1 MQRFAVYLKTV
12 QRRGYPPLSKNYGV
26 FFYAGNRGFCAVYT
40 ARRITPRTTFR
51 CWRSTYA
58 SKLARFAIKRIH
70 LFPPKKKASKF
81 RCFLFLCER
90 EWMKNRCKATVRTV
104 AYSNGAVVQLVY
116 HCTTQ
121 CSVLL
126 FIYELPN
133 AEAIHLFRILWWILN
148 HLSVLDASLCVQARS
163 LSLLYESTSS
173 HHKETIILIRK
184 NRYYGFLLPKWGY
197 FFPFL

>member
-1 MQRFAVYLKTV
+1 MVRLRPPAPSVGRFPSGQREQTV
-12 QRRGYPPLSKNYGV
+12 NLLAPPSV
-26 FFYAGNRGFCAVYT
+26 V
-40 ARRITPRTTFR
+40 
-51 CWRSTYA
+51 
-58 SKLARFAIKRIH
+58 RIH

-184 NRYYGFLLPKWGY
+184 ISVLWLFYCKIRVFC
-197 FFPFL
+197 PFSLIF

>member
-1 MQRFAVYLKTV
+1 MGRFPSGQREQTV
-12 QRRGYPPLSKNYGV
+12 NLLAPPSV
-26 FFYAGNRGFCAVYT
+26 V
-40 ARRITPRTTFR
+40 
-51 CWRSTYA
+51 
-58 SKLARFAIKRIH
+58 RIH
-70 LFPPKKKASKF
+70 LFPPKNNSIVSML
-81 RCFLFLCER
+81 LFFCER

-184 NRYYGFLLPKWGY
+184 ISVLWLFYCKIRVFC
-197 FFPFL
+197 PFSLIF

>member
-1 MQRFAVYLKTV
+1 MAEQLICNQQVVGSTPTTSSK
-12 QRRGYPPLSKNYGV
+12 RGKIPEWPKGADCKSVGTAFGGSNPPLP
-26 FFYAGNRGFCAVYT
+26 T
-40 ARRITPRTTFR
+40 
-51 CWRSTYA
+51 
-58 SKLARFAIKRIH
+58 
-70 LFPPKKKASKF
+70 KKKASKF

-184 NRYYGFLLPKWGY
+184 ISVLWLFYCKIRVFC
-197 FFPFL
+197 PFSLIF

>member
-1 MQRFAVYLKTV
+1 M
-12 QRRGYPPLSKNYGV
+12 
-26 FFYAGNRGFCAVYT
+26 
-40 ARRITPRTTFR
+40 
-51 CWRSTYA
+51 
-58 SKLARFAIKRIH
+58 KRYQNFG
-70 LFPPKKKASKF
+70 LLTKKKASKF

-184 NRYYGFLLPKWGY
+184 ISVLWLFYCKIRVFC
-197 FFPFL
+197 PFSLIF

>member
-1 MQRFAVYLKTV
+1 M
-12 QRRGYPPLSKNYGV
+12 
-26 FFYAGNRGFCAVYT
+26 
-40 ARRITPRTTFR
+40 
-51 CWRSTYA
+51 
-58 SKLARFAIKRIH
+58 KRYQNFG
-70 LFPPKKKASKF
+70 LLTKKKASKF

-90 EWMKNRCKATVRTV
+90 ECMRYRVRKPRF
-104 AYSNGAVVQLVY
+104 APPNSNGAVVQLVY

-133 AEAIHLFRILWWILN
+133 AEAIHLFRILGWILN

-184 NRYYGFLLPKWGY
+184 ISVLWLFYCKIRVFC
-197 FFPFL
+197 PFSLIF